1 MAVMICPKHGEQLC
15 VALSEK
21 AFNFAIKFEHTSD
34 KIVPLVIMSADED
47 NFYYHPYAKICK
59 DGWVNKVYNGG
70 VSNRI
75 LKVKE
80 ELGNWILK
88 EELGDPPLTGLL
100 NKEGDVM
107 IFDGDA
113 VYEASMLL
121 ANRPVCCQCF
131 EKYLINGHPLYY

>member
-1 MAVMICPKHGEQLC
+1 MGE
-15 VALSEK
+15 
-21 AFNFAIKFEHTSD
+21 
-34 KIVPLVIMSADED
+34 
-47 NFYYHPYAKICK
+47 
-59 DGWVNKVYNGG
+59 
-70 VSNRI
+70 SNRI

-80 ELGNWILK
+80 DLGNWILK

-121 ANRPVCCQCF
+121 ANS
-131 EKYLINGHPLYY
+131 LYAVNALKNIL